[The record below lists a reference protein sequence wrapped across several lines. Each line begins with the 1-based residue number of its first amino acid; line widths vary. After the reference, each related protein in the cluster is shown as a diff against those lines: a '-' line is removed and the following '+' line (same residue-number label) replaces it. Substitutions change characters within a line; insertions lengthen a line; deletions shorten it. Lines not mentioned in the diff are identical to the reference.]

1 MRKYLPH
8 FIVLGIFIIVSL
20 AYFYPVLQGKSI
32 FQSDIVQYVGMAK
45 QQNDYR
51 AQTGEETYWTDST
64 FGGMPTYQLG
74 AKYPHNYIKKLDLA
88 LRFLPR
94 PADYLFLYFACFYVL
109 MLVLKIDYRIG
120 LLAALGFGFSTYFII
135 ILGVGHNAKAHA
147 IAYMPLVLAAV
158 FYLIKKPGLG
168 GFLFLSLALALELNA
183 NHFQMT
189 YYLAIPLLAVYLVW
203 TYQKMKQKQ
212 VSDLL
217 KGVGWSLGA
226 LFLALSLNATN
237 LMATSEYAR
246 FSTRGSSGL
255 TINPDGTE
263 KEINTG
269 LNKDYITEYSY
280 GISESL
286 NLLVPGLF
294 GGSNSENIGKESE
307 LYDFLRKN
315 NVPVSQAAS
324 FVENAPLYWGDQ
336 PIVAAPAYLG
346 AVIVFLLLLGIAL
359 SKNPY
364 KSGLLV
370 AMTLALLL
378 SWGKN
383 FPLLTDL
390 FIKNVPLYNKFRAVS
405 SIQVVIEL
413 CAPLLAA
420 WGLQEWLRNEQPPS
434 LKKKTLLYAGA
445 VSGGL
450 VLLLLLFKNSLFEFE
465 GVNDA
470 YYASNFGYEFVE
482 ALQQDRI
489 ALFTS
494 DALRTLA
501 FLGLAFALLWFHYA
515 GKCKAGQLI
524 VGLLLLVSLDLML
537 VDRRYVNAESFVDNK
552 QWENLYTPTP
562 ADNQILKD
570 TSRYRVLDLSANPF
584 NSARASYFH
593 NSVGGYHAAKPRRM
607 QDIFDFYIAQ
617 NKIEVLNMLNV
628 KYIIQ
633 NGQDGQSIASLNPDA
648 NGAAWLVDK
657 VEWVETENEEILALD
672 SIQTQQTAV
681 VHSTFKPLI
690 NVSLSVND
698 SLDSIVLTQHQPGE
712 LVYQSQTR
720 QPALAVFSEAY
731 YPEGWQAYVDEQ
743 PADYF
748 RANYLLRSMVVPA
761 GKHTIRFVFQPQVV
775 QTGSRWALGGSIIWT
790 ILTILFFAKRY
801 KNRLKN

>member
-212 VSDLL
+212 VSYLL

-324 FVENAPLYWGDQ
+324 FVENAPLYWGNQ

-390 FIKNVPLYNKFRAVS
+390 FIKYVPLYNKFRAVS

-420 WGLQEWLRNEQPPS
+420 WGLQEWLSNEQPPS
-434 LKKKTLLYAGA
+434 LKKKALLYAGA

-617 NKIEVLNMLNV
+617 NKIEALNMLNV

>member
-212 VSDLL
+212 VSYLL

-324 FVENAPLYWGDQ
+324 FVENAPLYWGNQ

-390 FIKNVPLYNKFRAVS
+390 FIKYVPLYNKFRAVS

-420 WGLQEWLRNEQPPS
+420 WGLQEWLSNEQPPS
-434 LKKKTLLYAGA
+434 LKKKALLYAGA

-515 GKCKAGQLI
+515 GKCKTGQLL

>member
-212 VSDLL
+212 VSYLL

-390 FIKNVPLYNKFRAVS
+390 FIKYVPLYNKFRAVS

>member
-203 TYQKMKQKQ
+203 AYQKMKQKQ

-570 TSRYRVLDLSANPF
+570 TSCYRVLDLSANPF

-617 NKIEVLNMLNV
+617 NKIEALNMLNV